1 MAISDI
7 ATDETATL
15 IASNKVEGTA
25 VYNRTGDRLGTVY
38 NFMVDKKSGN
48 VQYAVLSFGG
58 FLGVGQDYYPLPWSM
73 LTYDTDKGGYVVDLD
88 KSQLENAPRYA
99 SGSEPTHDREYGRSV
114 YDYYGVTYPW

>member
-1 MAISDI
+1 MAATDI

-25 VYNRTGDRLGTVY
+25 VYNREGERLGSVY
-38 NFMVDKKSGN
+38 NFMVDKVSGN

-58 FLGVGQDYYPLPWSM
+58 FLGLGQDYYPLPWSM

-88 KSQLENAPRYA
+88 KQQLENAPRYA
-99 SGSEPTHDREYGRSV
+99 KGDEPAYDRDYGRSV